1 MTQKVRKDDVMLIIS
16 IDLEQISD
24 SAIYE
29 IAKSST
35 EEETLKTIFNW
46 GKEQQDKK
54 KKESIFLSLACNH
67 APEIEETLENICKQS
82 DIFLHH
88 VEFDKNPHMPT
99 WALQEIVEKNSGS
112 KIPFSNQNF
121 PKDVLNE
128 YFESHILKDR
138 YTCAAVLNTNGEK
151 LSKEALQMIIKE
163 YPDKIIQKDSEK
175 TVEPSRLKAK
185 AEELLSK
192 L

>member
-1 MTQKVRKDDVMLIIS
+1 MKKVIIS
-16 IDLEQISD
+16 IDLERISLP
-24 SAIYE
+24 AICE

-35 EEETLKTIFNW
+35 EKETLKTIFNW

-54 KKESIFLSLACNH
+54 KKESIFLSLACNP

-88 VEFDKNPHMPT
+88 VEFDKNPHMPA
-99 WALQEIVEKNSGS
+99 WALEKIVEENSGS
-112 KIPFSNQNF
+112 KIPFDNPNF
-121 PKDVLNE
+121 PTDVLND
-128 YFESHILKDR
+128 YFESCILKDR
-138 YTCAAVLNTNGEK
+138 YTCEAVLNNNGKK
-151 LSKEALQMIIKE
+151 LSKEALQMIIEE

-175 TVEPSRLKAK
+175 MVMPSRLKAK
-185 AEELLSK
+185 AEELLSN